1 LESSVSIHLGSI
13 NLAEEN
19 LEKGERFTYLIKSE
33 EGLSIK
39 YRFVDRKSN
48 TYKNE
53 DVAVNLNFG
62 SIDLNWK
69 PRTYNR
75 FLRFVRYNKFKDD
88 AY

>member
-1 LESSVSIHLGSI
+1 M
-13 NLAEEN
+13 
-19 LEKGERFTYLIKSE
+19 KSE
-33 EGLSIK
+33 EGLRIK

-53 DVAVNLNFG
+53 DVAVKLNFG

-75 FLRFVRYNKFKDD
+75 FLRFARYIKFKDD
-88 AY
+88 AYQQQYEGLKFRHNQVILLNNEDQH